1 MTMKSKIR
9 LYSLAQNSELR
20 NDYYYIQ
27 VTILLLRWH
36 KALRSPIDA
45 IDPSSVEAVEVVSNG
60 AIRDPNLV
68 AAGATGNSVSIM
80 VMYRPKKPVKVRKKK
95 ETKKNLVKNL
105 VKNFAIFIFNQ
116 PVMLF

>member
-1 MTMKSKIR
+1 MELHNKIK
-9 LYSLAQNSELR
+9 LFSLSDNIIFFL
-20 NDYYYIQ
+20 NHFIQ

-80 VMYRPKKPVKVRKKK
+80 VMYRPKKPVKVMKKK
-95 ETKKNLVKNL
+95 CQNLLASLILKPTNS
-105 VKNFAIFIFNQ
+105 Q
-116 PVMLF
+116 